1 LQRWIINIK
10 LATIALTILTSIS
23 LGSLVIPNL
32 SAAQGARIAPDKTVP
47 SIAQLGI
54 DLNGDYYRATGNQII
69 AGNEQIRGS
78 HPFECVEFAYGR
90 AIERGLFKNSQGI
103 GIVLNGDAHTWDD
116 RIANSNYRSRLNK
129 QVRVNSV
136 VVWEADLKFTW
147 QEGNTTYSY
156 ATDPIAGHVAF
167 VEKVYPDGSFL
178 ISEGNHQ
185 ARPLIKLIKAKTPVA
200 KAAKFIYL

>member
-1 LQRWIINIK
+1 MR
-10 LATIALTILTSIS
+10 LATSMKTSQTLAVLVFIS
-23 LGSLVIPNL
+23 LLSSVAPNL
-32 SAAQGARIAPDKTVP
+32 TYAKQAKSSSAISLP

-54 DLNGDYYRATGNQII
+54 NLNGAYYRASGNQII
-69 AGNEQIRGS
+69 AGNEQSRGV
-78 HPFECVEFAYGR
+78 HPFECVEFVYGR

-103 GIVLNGDAHTWDD
+103 GTVLNGDAHTWDD
-116 RIANSNYRSRLNK
+116 RIASSTYRSRLNK
-129 QVRVNSV
+129 KVRANSV
-136 VVWEADLKFTW
+136 VVWEADLKFSW

-178 ISEGNHQ
+178 ISEGNHEAQ
-185 ARPLIKLIKAKTPVA
+185 PLIKLIKAKTPVA

>member
-1 LQRWIINIK
+1 MR
-10 LATIALTILTSIS
+10 LATIMKTSQTLAVLVCVSLLSAIVPSLTDAKQTKNSSGIS
-23 LGSLVIPNL
+23 L
-32 SAAQGARIAPDKTVP
+32 P

-54 DLNGDYYRATGNQII
+54 NLNGAYYRASGNQLI
-69 AGNEQIRGS
+69 AGNEQSWGT

-103 GIVLNGDAHTWDD
+103 GNVLNGDAHTWDD
-116 RIANSNYRSRLNK
+116 RIANSTYRNRLNK
-129 QVRVNSV
+129 QVRANSV

-178 ISEGNHQ
+178 ITEGNHQ

>member
-1 LQRWIINIK
+1 MKTLQT
-10 LATIALTILTSIS
+10 LAMLACIS
-23 LGSLVIPNL
+23 LLSSIVPSLTDAKQTKNL
-32 SAAQGARIAPDKTVP
+32 SAISLP

-54 DLNGDYYRATGNQII
+54 DLNGAYYRASGNQII
-69 AGNEQIRGS
+69 AGNEQIRGA
-78 HPFECVEFAYGR
+78 HPFECVEFVYGR

-103 GIVLNGDAHTWDD
+103 GLVLNGDAHTWDD

-136 VVWEADLKFTW
+136 VVWEANLKFTW
-147 QEGNTTYSY
+147 QEGNTIYSY

-178 ISEGNHQ
+178 ISEGNHE

>member
-1 LQRWIINIK
+1 V
-10 LATIALTILTSIS
+10 LTILTSIS
-23 LGSLVIPNL
+23 LGSLVISNL
-32 SAAQGARIAPDKTVP
+32 STAQSARIAPDKTIP

-54 DLNGDYYRATGNQII
+54 DLNGAYYRATGNQII
-69 AGNEQIRGS
+69 AGNEQSRGS

-103 GIVLNGDAHTWDD
+103 GMVLNGDAHTWDD
-116 RIANSNYRSRLNK
+116 RIANSSYRSRLNK
-129 QVRVNSV
+129 QARVNSV

-147 QEGNTTYSY
+147 QEGNTIYSY

-185 ARPLIKLIKAKTPVA
+185 TQPLIRLIKAKTPVA

>member
-1 LQRWIINIK
+1 MR
-10 LATIALTILTSIS
+10 LATIMKTFQISSVLVCLSLLSSIVPSLTYARQTKNSSAIS
-23 LGSLVIPNL
+23 L
-32 SAAQGARIAPDKTVP
+32 P

-54 DLNGDYYRATGNQII
+54 NLNGAYYRATGNQII
-69 AGNEQIRGS
+69 AGNEQIRGIR
-78 HPFECVEFAYGR
+78 PFECVEFAYGR

-103 GIVLNGDAHTWDD
+103 GTVLNGDAHTWDD
-116 RIANSNYRSRLNK
+116 RIANSSYRSRLNK